1 MDMAH
6 LEHLFA
12 AGLRFDTEIQY
23 QARQGES
30 LAYENL
36 PIGQFDCAPTCALSS
51 LTQCIAVLDQLP
63 VRDVKNLCRAAQR
76 LWSQRHQ
83 PPERQEQ
90 GEVTPDSLMTI
101 LEALC
106 TARAEVHLSGI
117 GDDLGMVAHRALRAG
132 QVGLLQFESA
142 RSSRWAMVTGVE
154 LDRKDEASGM
164 KNQSRALLLLDSSA
178 SRPWACA
185 HNVRV
190 ELQAAAGKAVR
201 ASPGFPL
208 NCRHLTGEACAVR
221 LRSLI
226 VMRPANGSGSLQQ
239 LSP

>member
-1 MDMAH
+1 MVH

-23 QARQGES
+23 LARHYET

-36 PIGQFDCAPTCALSS
+36 PICQSDSPQTCALSS
-51 LTQCIAVLDQLP
+51 LTQCIAVLGHLP
-63 VRDVKNLCRAAQR
+63 VREVKDLSRAARR
-76 LWSQRHQ
+76 LWIQRDQ
-83 PPERQEQ
+83 PRGRQEQ
-90 GEVTPDSLMTI
+90 GEVTPGSLMTI
-101 LEALC
+101 IEALC
-106 TARAEVHLSGI
+106 TARAEVHMSGS
-117 GDDLGMVAHRALRAG
+117 GGDLGMVAHRALRAG

-154 LDRKDEASGM
+154 LDSKDEAFGM
-164 KNQSRALLLLDSSA
+164 KSESRALLLLDSSA

-190 ELQAAAGKAVR
+190 ELQATAGKAVR

>member
-1 MDMAH
+1 MAH

-23 QARQGES
+23 MARHGETQV
-30 LAYENL
+30 YENL
-36 PIGQFDCAPTCALSS
+36 PIGQFDSSPTCALSS
-51 LTQCIAVLDQLP
+51 LTQCIAVLGQLP
-63 VRDVKNLCRAAQR
+63 VKDAKNLSRAAQR
-76 LWSQRHQ
+76 LW
-83 PPERQEQ
+83 RQEQ
-90 GEVTPDSLMTI
+90 GEVTPDSLVTVI
-101 LEALC
+101 EALC
-106 TARAEVHLSGI
+106 TARAEVHLSGS
-117 GDDLGMVAHRALRAG
+117 GEDLGMVAHRALRAG
-132 QVGLLQFESA
+132 QVGMLQFESA

-154 LDRKDEASGM
+154 LDRKAEASGI
-164 KNQSRALLLLDSSA
+164 KSQSRALLLLDSSA

-226 VMRPANGSGSLQQ
+226 VMRAA
-239 LSP
+239 

>member
-1 MDMAH
+1 MAMAH

-23 QARQGES
+23 LARHGER
-30 LAYENL
+30 LVYENL
-36 PIGQFDCAPTCALSS
+36 PICQSDSPQTCALSS
-51 LTQCIAVLDQLP
+51 LTQCIAVLGQLP
-63 VRDVKNLCRAAQR
+63 VRDVKDLGRAVQR
-76 LWSQRHQ
+76 IWIQRHQ
-83 PPERQEQ
+83 PSERQEQ
-90 GEVTPDSLMTI
+90 GEVTPDSLMTVI
-101 LEALC
+101 EALC
-106 TARAEVHLSGI
+106 TARAEVHLSGS

-132 QVGLLQFESA
+132 QVSLLQFETA
-142 RSSRWAMVTGVE
+142 RACRWAMVTGVE
-154 LDRKDEASGM
+154 LDRKDLASGM
-164 KNQSRALLLLDSSA
+164 KSQSRALLLLDSSA

-226 VMRPANGSGSLQQ
+226 VMRASKESG
-239 LSP
+239 

>member
-1 MDMAH
+1 MAH

-23 QARQGES
+23 LARYGES
-30 LAYENL
+30 LASENL
-36 PIGQFDCAPTCALSS
+36 PICQSDSPQTGALSS

-63 VRDVKNLCRAAQR
+63 VRDVKDLSRTAQR

-83 PPERQEQ
+83 PRERHEQ
-90 GEVTPDSLMTI
+90 GEVTPDRLMTI
-101 LEALC
+101 IEALC
-106 TARAEVHLSGI
+106 SARAEKHLSGS
-117 GDDLGMVAHRALRAG
+117 GDNLGMVAHRALRAG
-132 QVGLLQFESA
+132 QLGLLQFESA

-154 LDRKDEASGM
+154 LDRKAEASGM
-164 KNQSRALLLLDSSA
+164 KSQSRALLLLDSSA

-185 HNVRV
+185 HNVRI

-221 LRSLI
+221 LRNLI
-226 VMRPANGSGSLQQ
+226 VMRAA
-239 LSP
+239 

>member
-1 MDMAH
+1 MHHDLQGYAVDMAH

-23 QARQGES
+23 MARHGET
-30 LAYENL
+30 LVYENL
-36 PIGQFDCAPTCALSS
+36 PICQFDCASTCALSS
-51 LTQCIAVLDQLP
+51 LTQCIGVLNRLP
-63 VRDVKNLCRAAQR
+63 VRDVKDLSRAAQR
-76 LWSQRHQ
+76 LWIQRHQ
-83 PPERQEQ
+83 PEERREQ
-90 GEVTPDSLMTI
+90 GEVPPDSLMTI
-101 LEALC
+101 IQALC

-117 GDDLGMVAHRALRAG
+117 GEDLGAVAHRALRAG
-132 QVGLLQFESA
+132 QVGLLQFKSA

-154 LDRKDEASGM
+154 LDRKAEASGM
-164 KNQSRALLLLDSSA
+164 KSQSRALLLLDSSA

-185 HNVRV
+185 HNARV

-221 LRSLI
+221 LLSLI
-226 VMRPANGSGSLQQ
+226 VMRAA
-239 LSP
+239 

>member
-1 MDMAH
+1 MAH

-23 QARQGES
+23 LARQGET
-30 LAYENL
+30 LAYESL
-36 PIGQFDCAPTCALSS
+36 PICQSDFAQTCALFS
-51 LTQCIAVLDQLP
+51 LTQCIAVLGQLP
-63 VRDVKNLCRAAQR
+63 ARDVKDLSRAAQR
-76 LWSQRHQ
+76 LWIQRHQ
-83 PPERQEQ
+83 PRERQEQ

-101 LEALC
+101 IEALC
-106 TARAEVHLSGI
+106 TARAEVHLSGS
-117 GDDLGMVAHRALRAG
+117 GDGLGVVAHRALRAG

-154 LDRKDEASGM
+154 LDRKAEASRV
-164 KNQSRALLLLDSSA
+164 KTQSRALLLLDSSA

-221 LRSLI
+221 LLCLI
-226 VMRPANGSGSLQQ
+226 VMRAA
-239 LSP
+239 